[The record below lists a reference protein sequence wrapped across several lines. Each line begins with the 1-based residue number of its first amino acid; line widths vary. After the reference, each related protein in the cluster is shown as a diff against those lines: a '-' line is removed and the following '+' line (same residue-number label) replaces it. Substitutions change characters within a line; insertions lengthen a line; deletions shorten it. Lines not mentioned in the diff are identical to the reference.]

1 MARGWES
8 KSVEAQ
14 QEAAA
19 VSRVPGPALSP
30 DEVERQRRMA
40 ILKLARTQALGEL
53 QRACVPAHR
62 DMLERKIA
70 DLDRQLAQYESPD

>member
-19 VSRVPGPALSP
+19 VSLVPGPALSP
-30 DEVERQRRMA
+30 DEVERQRQMA

>member
-14 QEAAA
+14 QDAAETSH
-19 VSRVPGPALSP
+19 VVGPALGA
-30 DEVERQRRMA
+30 EEMEHRRA
-40 ILKLARTQALGEL
+40 VAVLKLARTQALGEL
-53 QRACVPAHR
+53 QRACAPAHR

-70 DLDRQLAQYESPD
+70 VLDRQLELE